1 MRDRKRDTVGIGR
14 KESGVEGSR
23 IFGKAVYVTLVHSHF
38 RVSRWPANQISESGN
53 KLFGSI
59 VAPHAPLLFFFQW
72 NWPNLSH
79 VISPRRSWNDPAVST
94 ILLITSGFFNWIWST
109 AIPLSHPSDR
119 KPTICTDLCRLPSPP
134 PPFIY
139 WLHLWK
145 ILKRVSRKR
154 IDPVSLGCLSLGLM
168 FLRYI
173 RFNVIWFFLVIR
185 FKVFIYLYFF
195 FFLRRF
201 QSEDRNHSSR
211 LTNFFSLGKKF
222 LISRFTPYTIK
233 FY

>member
-1 MRDRKRDTVGIGR
+1 MVLEYARSETRYGGYRQKGIRCRGIEDFRESSLRHSGAQPFQSFTLAGESDKRIG
-14 KESGVEGSR
+14 KQ
-23 IFGKAVYVTLVHSHF
+23 TF
-38 RVSRWPANQISESGN
+38 RQYRSAARSSPLFLPMEPAQ
-53 KLFGSI
+53 LF
-59 VAPHAPLLFFFQW
+59 
-72 NWPNLSH
+72 SH

-195 FFLRRF
+195 FLKTLSKR
-201 QSEDRNHSSR
+201 
-211 LTNFFSLGKKF
+211 G
-222 LISRFTPYTIK
+222 
-233 FY
+233 

>member
-1 MRDRKRDTVGIGR
+1 MFLPWIPRIVRWVRKWMSRRKYDGFRVCAIGNAIRWGTGIGR

-72 NWPNLSH
+72 NRPNLSH

-195 FFLRRF
+195 F
-201 QSEDRNHSSR
+201 S
-211 LTNFFSLGKKF
+211 
-222 LISRFTPYTIK
+222 
-233 FY
+233 